1 MAAITADIPSPIVK
15 RLVREV
21 VENRDWKKLGILYLG
36 GGGRGS
42 HPSGGGGLASGFDA
56 SEVPIELVISSQ
68 ETNRL
73 DLVSALL
80 KDGAHPDGLGNA
92 NVVPLTEAIQQAIQ
106 QNNLTLVEELVKR
119 KANPCA
125 LGPNGET
132 PLHEAMRLAN
142 RDGGCLMKAF
152 RLS

>member
-42 HPSGGGGLASGFDA
+42 HPFGGGGLASGCDA

-68 ETNRL
+68 ETNPL

-92 NVVPLTEAIQQAIQ
+92 NVVPLTEAIQ

-142 RDGGCLMKAF
+142 RVGGCLMKAF